1 MSEFRAAYRYA
12 LALIGVAEEVKKL
25 DEVSR
30 DLASLENLLKESREF
45 LVFLRSP
52 IVNRE
57 KKKRTIDQI
66 FEGKLGDVTMKF
78 VHLLAAK
85 GREGLL
91 PEIIK
96 QFAKLRD
103 EHLGILQVTARTA
116 IAFKPDQERQ
126 LIAQLEAATKKKIR
140 LTYIPDASLR
150 GGFIVQ
156 HDDTV
161 WDASVRRQLEVLR
174 ERFVEGTA

>member
-12 LALIGVAEEVKKL
+12 LALIGVAEEIKRL

-30 DLASLENLLKESREF
+30 DLASIENLAKESREF
-45 LVFLRSP
+45 LVFLKSP
-52 IVNRE
+52 IVNSE
-57 KKKRTIDQI
+57 KKKRMLNEI
-66 FEGKLGDVTMKF
+66 FLGKLGDLTMKF
-78 VHLLAAK
+78 VQLLAAK
-85 GREGLL
+85 GREALL

-96 QFAKLRD
+96 QFYALRD
-103 EHLGILQVTARTA
+103 EHLGILHVRARA
-116 IAFKPDQERQ
+116 AVALKPDQERQ
-126 LIAQLEAATKKKIR
+126 LIAQLEAVTKKNVR
-140 LTYIPDASLR
+140 LTCVTDASLK